1 MSENMLFNSEIKSV
15 AIMPKANNT
24 DGVTITSLEIADLTG
39 KRHDSVLRDIETQ
52 LGKIRDVPKFVGIY
66 KDVYGRDKKCY
77 CLPKTEALIL
87 VSGYSVEL
95 REKIILRLEFLE
107 NEFKKQSTPTL
118 PKTYAE
124 ALLEAGRLALE
135 LEKSQAQIIAQK
147 PKVEYAEAILS
158 AKNSLSIG
166 DFAKMLCGK
175 GINIGQNRFFE
186 WLRNNHYLQSDNLP
200 YQKFMDCGYFEL
212 LPQSYTKGGMTLTRY
227 KVLITPKGQQYF
239 TMKFKRG
246 F

>member
-1 MSENMLFNSEIKSV
+1 MINNTLPIFRQNCKEF
-15 AIMPKANNT
+15 ANNT
-24 DGVTITSLEIADLTG
+24 DGVTITSLEIAKLTG
-39 KRHDSVLRDIETQ
+39 KSHIHIMRDIREI
-52 LGKIRDVPKFVGIY
+52 LGKIRDVSKFGYIY
-66 KDVYGRDKKCY
+66 KDSYGREQNCFA
-77 CLPKTEALIL
+77 LPKTEALIL

-186 WLRNNHYLQSDNLP
+186 WLRNNYYLQSDNLP

-246 F
+246 IKC